1 MGLKSVDK
9 DRQTANEYTAG
20 MTQVVI
26 PAQFNWSAAGR
37 VGGACLSYTGTHVLC
52 AAKHA
57 GVETRRPSN
66 ILLNRGFF
74 LGYGTVLFHI

>member
-26 PAQFNWSAAGR
+26 PAQFKGMLAKQ
-37 VGGACLSYTGTHVLC
+37 GATCC
-52 AAKHA
+52 A
-57 GVETRRPSN
+57 N
-66 ILLNRGFF
+66 
-74 LGYGTVLFHI
+74 TV